1 MEYELVHNCIVY
13 LDSKK
18 IATRPSMCDC
28 GFHMRTRLPC
38 DGLTFVYAKLKI
50 SLTEPSLINKEWDL
64 RLHPWAQRAC
74 EGLSCVPPGMPS
86 TYVAS
91 AGVESV
97 GLFTIPMDALTREM
111 ENLKTLSGGTASLKR
126 YHTIKDAFQEVIPFA
141 TASDDRCARLVLAL
155 RAFKEFVT
163 SKCEPSGNA
172 ISLEGVAVPT
182 FKASGMQST
191 TAHKAA
197 PKKRASTTDID
208 QVRETKK
215 RSRGTCKLCAPFG
228 VRTGMEDDSDPVL
241 CHTRGTCFFKHAYDP
256 DKGMWAVS
264 YAAELP
270 KEWQRSSPVT
280 AKFRSGRSSAFFVPL
295 LRYPHAKPGDVFRV
309 VGLNWVVSEV
319 ELTQSGYLGAHEL
332 PKQSP

>member
-1 MEYELVHNCIVY
+1 
-13 LDSKK
+13 
-18 IATRPSMCDC
+18 
-28 GFHMRTRLPC
+28 
-38 DGLTFVYAKLKI
+38 
-50 SLTEPSLINKEWDL
+50 
-64 RLHPWAQRAC
+64 
-74 EGLSCVPPGMPS
+74 MPS

-111 ENLKTLSGGTASLKR
+111 ENLKSLTGGTASLKR
-126 YHTIKDAFQEVIPFA
+126 YHTIKDAFQEVVPLA
-141 TASDDRCARLVLAL
+141 TASNERCARLILAL
-155 RAFKEFVT
+155 RAFKELVT

-197 PKKRASTTDID
+197 PKKRASTTDTD
-208 QVRETKK
+208 QGREKKK
-215 RSRGTCKLCAPFG
+215 RRRGTCKLCAPFG

-270 KEWQRSSPVT
+270 RDWQSSSPVT